1 MKCKHDVVCLI
12 SIWETINQTYILSQF
27 VFLFSDVTKMQSNR
41 STSYVCADLILPLKI
56 CGKLQQII
64 DKKKQEIFHI

>member
-1 MKCKHDVVCLI
+1 MTFCVWFQYEKQSIKHIFCRSL
-12 SIWETINQTYILSQF
+12 F
-27 VFLFSDVTKMQSNR
+27 FLFSDVTKMQSNR